1 MLLVEK
7 LQFVVAKTIFA
18 VAVAIILETDVP
30 KRLVLAWRFAS
41 KLHWPTVQ
49 SAPTDLPLLL
59 LVAREAVILVGSVAP
74 MNE

>member
-59 LVAREAVILVGSVAP
+59 VAREAVILVGSVAP